1 MNKKIT
7 LAPFAVASDGTVYV
21 NVAHFQGDIAVMKI
35 IQQARRL
42 DGVLF
47 IGVAVTRQ
55 EKKMLALALD
65 HAGTDAVA
73 RMVGARLRR
82 ARRSRRPST
91 RSR

>member
-1 MNKKIT
+1 VNKKVT
-7 LAPFAVASDGTVYV
+7 LAPFALASDGTVYV

-47 IGVAVTRQ
+47 IGIAATGQ
-55 EKKMLALALD
+55 EKKVLARVLD
-65 HAGTDAVA
+65 HVGTDAVA
-73 RMVGARLRR
+73 KMVGARLRR
-82 ARRSRRPST
+82 TRGSRRSFA

>member
-7 LAPFAVASDGTVYV
+7 LVPFAVASDGTVYA
-21 NVAHFQGDIAVMKI
+21 NVAHFQGYVSVMKI

-47 IGVAVTRQ
+47 IGVAVTHQ
-55 EKKMLALALD
+55 EKKLRARTLD

-73 RMVGARLRR
+73 RMVGGRLRG
-82 ARRSRRPST
+82 ARRRRRPSG
-91 RSR
+91 RLR